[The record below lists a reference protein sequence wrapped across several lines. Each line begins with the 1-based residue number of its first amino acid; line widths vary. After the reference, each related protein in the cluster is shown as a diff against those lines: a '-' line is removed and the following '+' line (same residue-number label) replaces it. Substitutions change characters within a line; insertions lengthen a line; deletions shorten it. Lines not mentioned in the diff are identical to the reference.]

1 MATAASQ
8 ISYQLQTVSKALQTM
23 RLLEGAA
30 APLSQK
36 EIAEVL
42 GEPVPVVFRILH
54 TLAGH
59 GFVSRRADKR
69 YMARGVREPDGVGLP
84 LDVLKLLGGAGPG
97 GMTVLH
103 LAAQTGAASGRVEEA
118 LAALADRQLAT
129 LNEAGAWMPG
139 FGLLELARPLLRGTL
154 RSAVRPLMERL
165 RDESGETATLFVVS
179 GRQQVVVDVAASRQP
194 LRYELEVGRTF
205 DLHRGAAGKAALAAM
220 DDDQIVDL
228 LDHAGVTGG
237 ARRKLTADLARIR
250 QQRFA
255 TSLGERIEG
264 GAAVAAAIRDE
275 SGRARGVLG
284 LMMPAFRNVPDRL
297 PHLGRV
303 LVHHLEQLRLPD
315 DIVSS
320 GQPAKRGDRV

>member
-8 ISYQLQTVSKALQTM
+8 ISYQLQTVSKALETL
-23 RLLEGAA
+23 RLLEGVA
-30 APLSQK
+30 APLSQT
-36 EIAEVL
+36 EIAEAL

-54 TLAGH
+54 TLAGY

-69 YMARGVREPDGVGLP
+69 YTTRGVREPDSVGLP
-84 LDVLKLLGGAGPG
+84 LDVLKLLAGAGPD
-97 GMTVLH
+97 GMTACD
-103 LAAQTGAASGRVEEA
+103 LAAQTGAAPGRVEEA

-129 LNEAGAWMPG
+129 VTDAGVWTPG
-139 FGLLELARPLLRGTL
+139 YGLLELARPLLRGTL

-205 DLHRGAAGKAALAAM
+205 DLHRGAAGKAALAELT
-220 DDDQIVDL
+220 DGEIRDVLDQ
-228 LDHAGVTGG
+228 AGVSGA
-237 ARRKLTADLARIR
+237 ARRKLTADLERIR
-250 QQRFA
+250 QEGFA
-255 TSLGERIEG
+255 TSLGERLEG

-275 SGRARGVLG
+275 SGRARAVLG
-284 LMMPAFRNVPDRL
+284 LMMPAFRNAPDRL

-320 GQPAKRGDRV
+320 GQPATREDRA